1 MGAHTVLPHTHS
13 GPRPP
18 NTMKKTF
25 VLNQE
30 GKNRDRVVEAVKNEV
45 RKYQQRE
52 QRKALP
58 VGVDYWGFDYKV
70 GTTADTAEALHI
82 AELTAGINTIVAT
95 GSATL
100 YVELLAKPGVRTARP
115 PAADEPEFE

>member
-1 MGAHTVLPHTHS
+1 
-13 GPRPP
+13 
-18 NTMKKTF
+18 MKKTF
-25 VLNQE
+25 QLTQE

-58 VGVDYWGFDYKV
+58 EGVDYWDFDCKV
-70 GTTADTAEALHI
+70 GATADTAQALHV
-82 AELTAGINTIVAT
+82 AELTAAMNAVVAAQ
-95 GSATL
+95 SATL

-115 PAADEPEFE
+115 RAETGAEPDSDFE

>member
-1 MGAHTVLPHTHS
+1 
-13 GPRPP
+13 
-18 NTMKKTF
+18 MKKTF

-58 VGVDYWGFDYKV
+58 VGVDYWDFDCKV
-70 GTTADTAEALHI
+70 GTTAETADALHV
-82 AELTAGINTIVAT
+82 AELTAAINVIVGT
-95 GSATL
+95 DSPTV
-100 YVELLAKPGVRTARP
+100 YVELLAKPGVRTPRKARP
-115 PAADEPEFE
+115 AAADEPEFE